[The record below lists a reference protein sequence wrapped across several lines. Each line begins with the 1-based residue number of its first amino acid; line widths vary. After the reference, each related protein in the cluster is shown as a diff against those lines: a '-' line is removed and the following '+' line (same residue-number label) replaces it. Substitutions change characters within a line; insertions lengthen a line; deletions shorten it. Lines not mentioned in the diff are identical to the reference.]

1 MRIFPYL
8 TCWHCS
14 NQPMSRR
21 RRPRQDTVI
30 SAGCIADC
38 SEGGAITKKE
48 RSWIRKTKHQAA
60 AGLGRVIDG
69 MIFGLVSF
77 FVSVVYWLHDVHP
90 CIHIG
95 LLRLRP
101 AGLCTGLHSCWGQ
114 YLISLGSNMVR
125 IQRVSLVLRK
135 SGVGGPWRF
144 TVDPPLSE
152 YHHFT
157 LPNALTRHRH
167 LRVECRSMVWH
178 ERVFF
183 SMERVARTRVSRC
196 IESLCAM
203 PYLRPARY
211 KL

>member
-8 TCWHCS
+8 TCWYCS
-14 NQPMSRR
+14 TQPTSRR
-21 RRPRQDTVI
+21 CRPRQDTAI
-30 SAGCIADC
+30 SAGCSVRLYC
-38 SEGGAITKKE
+38 WLQWGGRSQRKKP

-77 FVSVVYWLHDVHP
+77 FASVVYWLHDVHL

-125 IQRVSLVLRK
+125 IQGVSLVLRK
-135 SGVGGPWRF
+135 SSGRWTP
-144 TVDPPLSE
+144 
-152 YHHFT
+152 T
-157 LPNALTRHRH
+157 LY
-167 LRVECRSMVWH
+167 CRSAPDRNGTTVYVLIRYFLLVIYIFCF
-178 ERVFF
+178 ETNQAGLLVTF
-183 SMERVARTRVSRC
+183 
-196 IESLCAM
+196 
-203 PYLRPARY
+203 YLFYIGLPVHC
-211 KL
+211 

>member
-1 MRIFPYL
+1 MNNSKQPATMCIFPYL
-8 TCWHCS
+8 TCWYCS

-21 RRPRQDTVI
+21 RRPRQDTAI
-30 SAGCIADC
+30 SAGCSARLYC
-38 SEGGAITKKE
+38 WLQWGGRSQRKKP

-77 FVSVVYWLHDVHP
+77 FASVVYWLHDVHP

-135 SGVGGPWRF
+135 SSGRWTPTF
-144 TVDPPLSE
+144 
-152 YHHFT
+152 Y
-157 LPNALTRHRH
+157 
-167 LRVECRSMVWH
+167 CRSAPV
-178 ERVFF
+178 RVP
-183 SMERVARTRVSRC
+183 
-196 IESLCAM
+196 SLY
-203 PYLRPARY
+203 PT
-211 KL
+211 